1 MSDSKE
7 LNKIKKLYGEKF
19 MHLCRSLFPTLLE
32 QEGLLTKVLKSS
44 FATNSRKLYEDITNS
59 KLEENFKNY
68 IYSKINVEKEKPEMV
83 EEKTPYQLLDENGY
97 DLYECNSEEDI
108 QSFKKYYKPGEELCT
123 FRGGRLER
131 CVVFWA
137 VKKNAEE
144 IKREN
149 FNNPKRED
157 EYGTSV
163 MGIQFTKSQ
172 NSTVSIKNRYNHKV
186 NNPDAT
192 YGNDLDRIAP
202 GLTQSFEKL
211 LSERGLT
218 LNRAN
223 IESFNIPG
231 YVVAGDGKYYK
242 YNMEINGIYYC
253 PGNVIIDHGEVRQL
267 EPEKQELIDYFI
279 LDKENKT
286 LSLYDP
292 SIEDSFIDSLK
303 KIDSIEMVN
312 DKESKTKKKIIT
324 IKEKNSNEPITIE
337 IDSDN
342 NIISY
347 VNENLTKLEN
357 NFLRFN
363 TQLSKFMV
371 PNVTDIGDYVLE
383 NNKGLRK
390 FEAPNAVKIGNNLL
404 KNNSQ
409 LSEFIVPNVRDIG
422 DYVLEDN
429 EGLRKFEAPN
439 TVKIGN
445 NLLKNNSQLSEFI
458 VPNVRDIGC
467 NVLMN
472 NEGLKKFE
480 APNAVKIGNDFL
492 GSNFNLNE
500 FIVPNAR
507 DIGDYVLKNNEGLRK
522 FEAPN
527 VVKIG
532 NSFLMYNSQ
541 LSEFIVPNVR
551 DIGCNVLMSNEGLKR
566 FEAPNAEKIGFNFLG
581 TNKQLSEF
589 IAPNLTNESK
599 EDLAHLFSVVEK
611 NSEKEEAQNI
621 TSTDIAKLDK
631 ESQITTSELSSVKKF
646 INKIKNLF
654 KKKEEKQ
661 I

>member
-19 MHLCRSLFPTLLE
+19 MHLCRNLFPTLLE

-347 VNENLTKLEN
+347 VNENLTKLGN
-357 NFLRFN
+357 NFLKFN
-363 TQLSKFMV
+363 T
-371 PNVTDIGDYVLE
+371 
-383 NNKGLRK
+383 
-390 FEAPNAVKIGNNLL
+390 
-404 KNNSQ
+404 
-409 LSEFIVPNVRDIG
+409 
-422 DYVLEDN
+422 
-429 EGLRKFEAPN
+429 
-439 TVKIGN
+439 
-445 NLLKNNSQLSEFI
+445 
-458 VPNVRDIGC
+458 
-467 NVLMN
+467 
-472 NEGLKKFE
+472 
-480 APNAVKIGNDFL
+480 
-492 GSNFNLNE
+492 
-500 FIVPNAR
+500 
-507 DIGDYVLKNNEGLRK
+507 
-522 FEAPN
+522 
-527 VVKIG
+527 
-532 NSFLMYNSQ
+532 Q

-551 DIGCNVLMSNEGLKR
+551 DIGCNVLMSNEGLKK

-621 TSTDIAKLDK
+621 NSTDIAKLDK